1 MSRSEWEAAY
11 HHGSTCALTGSAAF
25 FDSIP
30 GSFTVVNGPLWCYFY
45 AMKYVDNENPMASM
59 RFSCTQV
66 GPNSL
71 VYGTEDDLRKG
82 LSSIETY
89 AKPERVFALNNCSVS
104 LVGDDVQGIA
114 DQMDLP
120 WPVYAMDRDRKSVV

>member
-1 MSRSEWEAAY
+1 
-11 HHGSTCALTGSAAF
+11 
-25 FDSIP
+25 
-30 GSFTVVNGPLWCYFY
+30 
-45 AMKYVDNENPMASM
+45 MACM

-89 AKPERVFALNNCSVS
+89 AKPERVFVESNCSVS

-120 WPVYAMDRDRKSVV
+120 WPVYAMDSGGMKGSFEAGYSAASLRIEKEMKTKEMCLGSLPFI